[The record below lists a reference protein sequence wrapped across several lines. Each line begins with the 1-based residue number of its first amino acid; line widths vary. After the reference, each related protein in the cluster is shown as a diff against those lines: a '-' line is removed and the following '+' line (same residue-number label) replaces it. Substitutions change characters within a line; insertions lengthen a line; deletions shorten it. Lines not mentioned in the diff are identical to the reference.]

1 MLTEIIK
8 IEDVKLFAFQ
18 LINEENLNFHPDNN
32 FSEYINKDKNEPLY
46 SQAEVKKLNEL
57 MDKCF
62 DVCEKCQVDIY
73 ELMGQPL
80 FKKLKIGIYSENFE
94 Q

>member
-18 LINEENLNFHPDNN
+18 LINEENLNFHPDND
-32 FSEYINKDKNEPLY
+32 FSEYINMDKNEPLY
-46 SQAEVKKLNEL
+46 SIEEIKMRNQLIT
-57 MDKCF
+57 KCF
-62 DVCEKCQVDIY
+62 DVCEQFHEDIY

-80 FKKLKIGIYSENFE
+80 FKKLKIGVYSKLFE
-94 Q
+94 L